1 MGLGD
6 GCVHMQRPTTPAQAL
21 VPILALAPLACG
33 DTEDARADSL
43 SATGLTSV
51 TAASGVSVGTSVTG
65 ITGASDGTPTGTGS
79 ESEGAG
85 GSSGEGGTGPKLD
98 IPEFETDGVAP
109 CSEYW
114 KPETQAEIFQYIW
127 IANSAEGTVSKIDTK
142 SGVEVG
148 RYRVAPGESDPSRT
162 SVNLFGDVAVADRAG
177 GITKI
182 AAQVERCDETLNG
195 QPGLQTSSGAAD
207 VRAFGDDDC
216 VLWRT
221 PLPGGD
227 GPELHSAGP
236 RPVAWEPALGADQ
249 CPADLARVWVGWFD
263 YPQKVGHVARL
274 NGKTGAIEDE
284 VEIADWGVHKAGP
297 YGGAVNRDGDLWML
311 GWNTGPLVRIDH
323 QSLAVT
329 RLEIPPPPSGAK
341 YYVYGIAVDRNGDP
355 WLAGE
360 QTVYHYDV
368 LADAWHHI
376 DIVEGRMR
384 GLQIDLTGRAFI
396 ALNKPA
402 GLVVVDTTTRTLL
415 NPNVPLPG
423 ALMPVGVSIDI
434 DGRAWVVDRD
444 ANTAFAVDP
453 DTYEV
458 ELTVGGL
465 VTPYTYSDMTGYGL
479 GLVAQQPVG

>member
-1 MGLGD
+1 MVTDDANLVEATAPDDSG
-6 GCVHMQRPTTPAQAL
+6 QRPSRIQRASVASLLTIAL
-21 VPILALAPLACG
+21 ITLACG
-33 DTEDARADSL
+33 DDDMRVDS
-43 SATGLTSV
+43 STGV
-51 TAASGVSVGTSVTG
+51 TGVTGASGVTLGTSVG
-65 ITGASDGTPTGTGS
+65 DSAPTGGQDS
-79 ESEGAG
+79 DSDSAG
-85 GSSGEGGTGPKLD
+85 DGGTEARLD
-98 IPEFETDGVAP
+98 IPSFETEGMSP
-109 CSEYW
+109 CGEFW
-114 KPETQAEIFQYIW
+114 DPAAQAEIFQYIW
-127 IANSAEGTVSKIDTK
+127 IANSAEGTVSKIDTR
-142 SGVEVG
+142 SGVEAG

-182 AAQVERCDETLNG
+182 AAQVERCDPLRNG
-195 QPGLQTSSGAAD
+195 QPGLQTSSGPAD

-236 RPVAWEPALGADQ
+236 RPVAWEAALGADQ

-263 YPQKVGHVARL
+263 YPQQTGHVARL

-284 VEIADWGVHKAGP
+284 AQIPDWGAHKSGP

-323 QSLAVT
+323 ASLAVE
-329 RLEIPPPPSGAK
+329 RKEIPPPPSGAK
-341 YYVYGIAVDRNGDP
+341 FYVYGIAVDRTGDP

-360 QTVYHYDV
+360 QTVYHHDV
-368 LADAWHHI
+368 VADTWDHI
-376 DIVEGRMR
+376 DISEGRMR
-384 GLQIDLTGRAFI
+384 GLQIDLAGRAFI

-402 GLVVVDTTTRTLL
+402 GLVVVDTVTRTLL
-415 NPNVPLPG
+415 NPNVALPG
-423 ALMPVGVSIDI
+423 ALMPVGISIDI

-444 ANTAFAVDP
+444 ANMAFTVNP
-453 DTYEV
+453 DTYAV
-458 ELTVGGL
+458 EMTVGGL
-465 VTPYTYSDMTGYGL
+465 ITPYTYSDMTGYGL

>member
-1 MGLGD
+1 
-6 GCVHMQRPTTPAQAL
+6 MQRTILLISA
-21 VPILALAPLACG
+21 LALLACG
-33 DTEDARADSL
+33 DAGDSRGDTAGL
-43 SATGLTSV
+43 TGLTGLTSV
-51 TAASGVSVGTSVTG
+51 TGATGVTLGTSG
-65 ITGASDGTPTGTGS
+65 GDSTPTGGQGTDSDGIGNSTGNA
-79 ESEGAG
+79 ETGA
-85 GSSGEGGTGPKLD
+85 KLD
-98 IPEFETDGVAP
+98 IPGFETEGAGP
-109 CSEYW
+109 CGEFWS
-114 KPETQAEIFQYIW
+114 PAAQAEIFQYIW
-127 IANSAEGTVSKIDTK
+127 IANSAEGTVSKIDTRT
-142 SGVEVG
+142 GVEAG

-182 AAQVERCDETLNG
+182 AAKVDRCDPMLNG
-195 QPGLQTSSGAAD
+195 QPGLQTSSGPAD

-263 YPQKVGHVARL
+263 YPQQTGHVARL
-274 NGKTGAIEDE
+274 NGKTGTIEDE
-284 VEIADWGVHKAGP
+284 VQIPNWGIHKAGP
-297 YGGAVNRDGDLWML
+297 YGGAVNRDGDLWVL

-323 QSLAVT
+323 ASLAIE
-329 RLEIPPPPSGAK
+329 RKEIPPPPSGAK
-341 YYVYGIAVDRNGDP
+341 FYVYGIAVDRNGDP

-360 QTVYHYDV
+360 QTVYHHDV
-368 LADAWHHI
+368 LADTWHHI
-376 DIVEGRMR
+376 DIPEGRMR

-402 GLVVVDTTTRTLL
+402 GLVVVDTMTRTLL
-415 NPNVPLPG
+415 NPNVALPG
-423 ALMPVGVSIDI
+423 ALLPVGVSIDI

-444 ANTAFAVDP
+444 ANMAFTVDP

-458 ELTVGGL
+458 KLTVGGL